1 MRLKRTVIAAS
12 AIAALTLTA
21 ACGGG
26 GGGGEDP
33 AGEFKAGGGAGAGKD
48 ATAEGPLEVPSD
60 AKMGGTITVLS
71 NNAPHT
77 LDPTRTYYTDSGA
90 IMSGLVTRSLT
101 QYVYDEKSGD
111 SVLVPDLATDLGQA
125 SEDGLTWTFTLKD
138 GIKYEDGTDVTAEDV
153 VYGIKRSFA
162 IDTLTDGPTYQTTFF
177 KDGQKYKGPFA
188 DTDAELKKLPDYDA
202 SAGWYG
208 GEDYDGV
215 EADGNKVIIH
225 LAQPFPELDYYA
237 SFPVFSPI
245 PKAKDK
251 DPLAYESH
259 PMATGPYKFESYKPG
274 TSLTLVKND
283 QWDADSDPG
292 RIQAADAFD
301 FKFAQDTAK
310 LENQILGDKGAAQ
323 AMMTYDDVTPPT
335 YKSIKESAPDNLI
348 EGTSPCTYMYR
359 PDQTKITDKKVREA
373 ISWAYPYQAAW
384 KASGEIVG
392 VTIQPGT
399 SLLPPGTAGRVEYQY
414 PKGQD
419 GQTTDPE
426 KAKAL
431 LKEAGAEGFELKWH
445 YQRDDENSVAKKDQ
459 MVKGFEAAGF
469 KATPVASTDETY
481 RDDESN
487 LDAPI
492 NLRYGGW
499 CSDWPSGGSWFPAQ
513 WIGSNANKPGMPNPT
528 NFKEAD
534 ADAKQAEIL
543 KMDADKVP
551 AAWGEF
557 DKWMQETYM
566 VEINAGYDANAFIKG
581 SQVGGVVNDPVKGM
595 PSFSIM
601 YLK

>member
-26 GGGGEDP
+26 GGGGTDKT
-33 AGEFKAGGGAGAGKD
+33 GEFKEGGAAGSGKD
-48 ATAEGPLEVPSD
+48 ATAEGPLPIPDD
-60 AKMGGTITVLS
+60 AKKGGTITVLS
-71 NNAPHT
+71 NAAPST

-101 QYVYDEKSGD
+101 QYKYDEKTQD
-111 SVLVPDLATDLGQA
+111 EVLVPDLATDLGQV
-125 SEDGLTWTFTLKD
+125 SEDRLTWTFTLKD
-138 GIKYEDGTDVTAEDV
+138 GIKYEDGTDVTAADV
-153 VYGIKRSFA
+153 EYGIERAFA
-162 IDTLTDGPTYQTTFF
+162 QDVLTDGPTYHLDFF
-177 KDGQKYKGPFA
+177 KGGRDYKGPFA
-188 DTDAELKKLPDYDA
+188 KGAKP
-202 SAGWYG
+202 
-208 GEDYDGV
+208 YDGV
-215 EADGNKVIIH
+215 ESDGNKIVIH
-225 LAQPFPELDYYA
+225 LEKPFPELDYYA

-274 TSLTLVKND
+274 SSLKLVKND
-283 QWDADSDPG
+283 QWDPDTDPG
-292 RIQAADAFD
+292 RFQAADAFD
-301 FKFAQDTAK
+301 FSFGQDTAK
-310 LENQILGDKGAAQ
+310 LENQIAGDKGAAQ
-323 AMMTYDDVTPPT
+323 SMMTYDDVTPPT
-335 YKSIKESAPDNLI
+335 YKSIKENAPENLI
-348 EGTSPCTYMYR
+348 EGTSPCTFMYR
-359 PDQTKITDKKVREA
+359 PDQTKIKDKKIREA
-373 ISWAYPYQAAW
+373 ISWAFPYQAAW
-384 KASGEIVG
+384 KAAGEIVG

-431 LKEAGAEGFELKWH
+431 LKEAGAEGFELKW
-445 YQRDDENSVAKKDQ
+445 YYERDDELSVAKKDQ

-481 RDDESN
+481 RDDQSN
-487 LDAPI
+487 LKAPI

-513 WIGSNANKPGMPNPT
+513 WYGPNANQEGMPNPT
-528 NFKEAD
+528 NFNEAA

-543 KMDADKVP
+543 KMEPDKVP
-551 AAWGEF
+551 AGWGEF

-566 VEINAGYDANAFIKG
+566 VEINAGYDGNAFIKG
-581 SQVGGVVNDPVKGM
+581 SKVGGVVNDPVKGM
-595 PSFSIM
+595 PAFSIM